1 MSSEE
6 VTALGRT
13 VATYRLALESMA
25 QQWNE
30 FRRAL
35 RSGDKEAFDALMNRA
50 RMHASAATYAI
61 SLDPTESALLSM
73 LLEHEKEILALRKEL
88 AKKDGDG
95 GRSESE
101 R

>member
-1 MSSEE
+1 M
-6 VTALGRT
+6 GRT

-25 QQWNE
+25 QQWND

-35 RSGDKEAFDALMNRA
+35 RSGDREAFDVLVNRA

-61 SLDPTESALLSM
+61 NLDPTESALLSM
-73 LLEHEKEILALRKEL
+73 LLEHEKEILALRKRLGKENGGNGGQ
-88 AKKDGDG
+88 DEVF

-101 R
+101 

>member
-1 MSSEE
+1 
-6 VTALGRT
+6 
-13 VATYRLALESMA
+13 MA
-25 QQWNE
+25 QQWND

-35 RSGDKEAFDALMNRA
+35 RSGDREAFDALVNRA

-73 LLEHEKEILALRKEL
+73 LLEHEKEILALRKRLGKENGGNGGQ
-88 AKKDGDG
+88 DGVL

-101 R
+101 

>member
-1 MSSEE
+1 M
-6 VTALGRT
+6 GRT

-25 QQWNE
+25 QQWND

-35 RSGDKEAFDALMNRA
+35 RSGDREAFDALMNRA

-73 LLEHEKEILALRKEL
+73 LLEHEKEILAMRKEL
-88 AKKDGDG
+88 EKKEHGEEQDG
-95 GRSESE
+95 GRSESGQ
-101 R
+101 

>member
-1 MSSEE
+1 M
-6 VTALGRT
+6 GRT

-25 QQWNE
+25 QQWND

-61 SLDPTESALLSM
+61 SMDPTESALLSM

-88 AKKDGDG
+88 EKKDGGEDDG
-95 GRSESE
+95 GRSESGK
-101 R
+101 

>member
-1 MSSEE
+1 M
-6 VTALGRT
+6 GRT

-25 QQWNE
+25 QQWND

-73 LLEHEKEILALRKEL
+73 LLEHEKEILTLRKEL
-88 AKKDGDG
+88 ERARNADG
-95 GRSESE
+95 GRSESGK
-101 R
+101 

>member
-1 MSSEE
+1 
-6 VTALGRT
+6 

-25 QQWNE
+25 QQWND

-35 RSGDKEAFDALMNRA
+35 RNGDREAFDDLVNRA

-61 SLDPTESALLSM
+61 SLDPVESALLSM
-73 LLEHEKEILALRKEL
+73 LLEHEKELAALRKKVESVE
-88 AKKDGDG
+88 DGEGGQDG
-95 GRSESE
+95 VLGRGEPE